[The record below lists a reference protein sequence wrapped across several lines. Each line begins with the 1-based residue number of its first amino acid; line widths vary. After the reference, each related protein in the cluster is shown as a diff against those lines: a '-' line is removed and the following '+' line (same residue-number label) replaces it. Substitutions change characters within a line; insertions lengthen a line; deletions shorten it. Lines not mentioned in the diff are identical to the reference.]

1 MAPNKKSKKDKEEEE
16 TLIGRLLKE
25 ELEEDETEI
34 PTAIQGDVIAPP
46 QQQMQQSSSGG
57 GGKGGGLGTALTI
70 GKIGAKLA
78 GVPLPFEEGGQIKK
92 KTKKKKKRVV
102 RGVGAA
108 KRGYGKAT
116 YSKKMY

>member
-1 MAPNKKSKKDKEEEE
+1 MSLLGKMSEVVDKKDKKPLYDTAKGDEL
-16 TLIGRLLKE
+16 TPMQKE
-25 ELEEDETEI
+25 EDKKKKKK
-34 PTAIQGDVIAPP
+34 P
-46 QQQMQQSSSGG
+46 SGF
-57 GGKGGGLGTALTI
+57 
-70 GKIGAKLA
+70 GKIA
-78 GVPLPFEEGGQIKK
+78 GIAGGIIGGIYGGPVGSAVGSKVGSAMFSKKGGQIEVNL